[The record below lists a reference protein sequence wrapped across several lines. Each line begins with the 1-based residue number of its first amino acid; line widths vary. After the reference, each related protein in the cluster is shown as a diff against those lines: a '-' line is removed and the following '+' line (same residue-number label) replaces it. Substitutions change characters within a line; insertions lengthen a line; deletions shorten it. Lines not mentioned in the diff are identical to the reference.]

1 VLSVPPPRVPPV
13 ERDLTVDVPDRVP
26 AGEVTAAIQ
35 AAGRG
40 LLVGLALA
48 GTYRGHPLGADE
60 RSLTYRLQFGGGD
73 APTSEAEVDAA
84 IGTISGSL
92 TANLGARIR
101 G

>member
-1 VLSVPPPRVPPV
+1 M
-13 ERDLTVDVPDRVP
+13 
-26 AGEVTAAIQ
+26 
-35 AAGRG
+35 
-40 LLVGLALA
+40 

-73 APTSEAEVDAA
+73 RPTPEAEVDAV
-84 IGTISGSL
+84 IGTIGGSL